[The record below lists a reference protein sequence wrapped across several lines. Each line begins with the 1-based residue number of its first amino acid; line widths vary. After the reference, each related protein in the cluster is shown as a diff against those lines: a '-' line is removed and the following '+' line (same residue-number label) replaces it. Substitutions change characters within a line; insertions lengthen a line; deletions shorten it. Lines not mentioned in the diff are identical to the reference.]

1 MELRHLEHF
10 LAVVDTGSF
19 SAAAARLFLVQS
31 SLSASVLSL
40 ERELGT
46 ELFIRGRRGAEVT
59 DAGRA
64 LVGPARAT
72 LAEADR
78 SKDAVAAVRGLLR
91 GQVRIGTVALP
102 RSVDVLDTVAAFRKS
117 HPGVD
122 VHVLHDGAR
131 DLVGWV
137 ADGKV
142 DFAVTPQSTKATPS
156 VSFEPLMTTPVVVLC
171 SPDHRLAGQ
180 RDVDPQE
187 LLGDRIID
195 LPSGWWAREL
205 FDSLLSARDLT
216 RHVEVEVDEWFG
228 LLTMVRRGI
237 GISYGPLACLDRDTF
252 GDIAWA
258 TLADAPAWQL
268 GIVKRD
274 NTLRGAAGQA
284 FLDAYRRRCREALS
298 AEAGA
303 PPSST

>member
-31 SLSASVLSL
+31 SLSASILSL

-59 DAGRA
+59 DAGQA

-78 SKDAVAAVRGLLR
+78 SKDAVAAVRGLMR
-91 GQVRIGTVALP
+91 GTVRIGTVAVP
-102 RSVDVLDTVAAFRKS
+102 RSVDVLDTVAAFWKA

-137 ADGKV
+137 AEGKV
-142 DFAVTPQSTKATPS
+142 DFAITPQTTRATPA
-156 VSFEPLMTTPVVVLC
+156 VRFEPLLTTPVVVLC
-171 SPDHRLAGQ
+171 SADHRLAGR
-180 RDVDPQE
+180 RDVDAQE
-187 LLGDRIID
+187 LLGERIID
-195 LPSGWWAREL
+195 LPAGWWAREL
-205 FDSLLSARDLT
+205 FDGLLSAKGLT
-216 RHVEVEVDEWFG
+216 RHVEVEVNEWFG
-228 LLTMVRRGI
+228 VLTMVRRGI
-237 GISYGPLACLDRDTF
+237 GISYGPLASIDRDAF

-258 TLADAPAWQL
+258 TIADAPVWQL

-284 FLDAYRRRCREALS
+284 FLAAYLRRCHETLS
-298 AEAGA
+298 AKTEP
-303 PPSST
+303 PPS